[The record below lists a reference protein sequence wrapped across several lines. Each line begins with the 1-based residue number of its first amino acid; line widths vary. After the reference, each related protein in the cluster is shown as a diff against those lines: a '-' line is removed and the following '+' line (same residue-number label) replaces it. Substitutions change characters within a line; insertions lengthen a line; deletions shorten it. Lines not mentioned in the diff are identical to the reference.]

1 MYLALHRDGF
11 ALLKEQDCGGPWLD
25 ATGMALSTL
34 PSVMFAVLCCPAAQ
48 RPRDGQT
55 QFNL

>member
-1 MYLALHRDGF
+1 MHLALHRAGF
-11 ALLKEQDCGGPWLD
+11 ALLKEWDCGGHWLN

-34 PSVMFAVLCCPAAQ
+34 PSVVFAVLCCHAHQ

-55 QFNL
+55 HFNL